1 MILHLGQGGR
11 KYTNVIQKNTGKLTI
26 KFTYHTLHFITSII
40 MFIITK
46 TKTCRIPS
54 QGDEHPLCT
63 WKYGLFPYFVHTISQ
78 YEFSSWIKF
87 LSFCKFLCG
96 KESCSKDISVL
107 FHSRRSEAHPQAHVS
122 IQVNKD
128 WIDYFS
134 IIAITR

>member
-1 MILHLGQGGR
+1 MVHHTLILHLGQGGR

-63 WKYGLFPYFVHTISQ
+63 
-78 YEFSSWIKF
+78 
-87 LSFCKFLCG
+87 
-96 KESCSKDISVL
+96 
-107 FHSRRSEAHPQAHVS
+107 
-122 IQVNKD
+122 
-128 WIDYFS
+128 
-134 IIAITR
+134 